1 VDDGRRPVKGV
12 LVNVLVMFAHP
23 RRDSF
28 SGAILDSL
36 CAGLTAAGHTVEVGD
51 LYRQGFD
58 PRLRPEDYAQFE
70 GNPMPDD
77 VLAEQARVERADAL
91 AFVFPVWW
99 WSLPAML
106 KGWIDRVFASG
117 WAYEFTPSRS
127 RGLLRDRPTLLLCVA
142 GSREATYR
150 KYGYD
155 TAMHTQIDVG
165 ILGYCG
171 IRDIG
176 TEFFYEVDDDEAS
189 RPLHLEKARRLGVE
203 FLSPE
208 RVARDIGLDSL
219 RIS

>member
-1 VDDGRRPVKGV
+1 VHV
-12 LVNVLVMFAHP
+12 LAMFAHP

-36 CAGLTAAGHTVEVGD
+36 CAGLMAAGHTVEVGD
-51 LYRQGFD
+51 LYGQGFD
-58 PRLRPEDYAQFE
+58 PRLRPEDYAQFDSL
-70 GNPMPDD
+70 PMPAD
-77 VLAEQARVERADAL
+77 VLTEQARVERADAL

-117 WAYEFTPSRS
+117 WAYEFTPGRS
-127 RGLLRDRPTLLLCVA
+127 KGLLRDRPTLLLCVA

-155 TAMHTQIDVG
+155 AAMRTQIDIG

-171 IRDIG
+171 IRDIA
-176 TEFFYEVDDDEAS
+176 TEFFYEVDDDEPA
-189 RPLHLEKARRLGVE
+189 RPLYLERARRLGIE
-203 FLSPE
+203 FLAPD
-208 RVARDIGLDSL
+208 RVARDVGPKGE

>member
-1 VDDGRRPVKGV
+1 MHV
-12 LVNVLVMFAHP
+12 LAILAHP

-28 SGAILDSL
+28 SGAIFDGL

-51 LYRQGFD
+51 LYGEGFD
-58 PRLRPEDYAQFE
+58 PLMRAEDYAQFE
-70 GNPMPDD
+70 SLPMPPD
-77 VLAEQARVERADAL
+77 VLAEQERIERADAL

-106 KGWIDRVFASG
+106 KGWIDRVFSSG
-117 WAYEFTPSRS
+117 WAYDFTPGHS
-127 RGLLRDRPTLLLCVA
+127 RGLLRDRPTLLLCAA
-142 GSREATYR
+142 GSRESTYR

-155 TAMHTQIDVG
+155 AAMRTQIDIG

-171 IRDIG
+171 IRDIT

-189 RPLHLEKARRLGVE
+189 RPLHLERARRLGME
-203 FLSPE
+203 FLAPD
-208 RVARDIGLDSL
+208 RLVHDIGLDSD